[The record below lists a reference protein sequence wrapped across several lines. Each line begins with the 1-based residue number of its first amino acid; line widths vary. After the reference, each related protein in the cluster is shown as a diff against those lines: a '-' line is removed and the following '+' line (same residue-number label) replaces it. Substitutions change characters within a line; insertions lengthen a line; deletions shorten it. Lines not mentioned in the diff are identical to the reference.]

1 MMADGRYEIAARLFA
16 VRNGAVL
23 KELSAD
29 EMKVIC
35 SAEAEIKRSF
45 SCRIRYD
52 AEVDLLTDRLRPVQ
66 VIDGR
71 EYPLGEF
78 LGRHRIHD
86 RAERLPRLG
95 GGVLRPVAAAA
106 ADDSRRTL
114 RFAAGT
120 PYLSAVRSLL
130 AECGL
135 RGSLLSPAP

>member
-1 MMADGRYEIAARLFA
+1 MADGRYEIAARLFA

-23 KELSAD
+23 KELNAD
-29 EMKVIC
+29 EMKVTC
-35 SAEAEIKRSF
+35 SAEAEMKRSF

-78 LGRHRIHD
+78 LAATVSMTEQNGCRGWE
-86 RAERLPRLG
+86 AECYDQTLL
-95 GGVLRPVAAAA
+95 LRQTTAAGA
-106 ADDSRRTL
+106 L

-120 PYLSAVRSLL
+120 PYLTRSGRCWRN
-130 AECGL
+130 AGL
-135 RGSLLSPAP
+135 RGSSPSPAP